1 MLGSMHRRCLQAM
14 AAAAFAV
21 ASWSTATAGELN
33 GIKMPDTATVGGQSL
48 VLNGMGLRKRAIFK
62 VYVAGLYV
70 GAKSHD
76 GAALLNAP
84 GPKRIAF
91 GLKRDVGADTFAK
104 ALNEGVVERS
114 TPEQLTALRERLAK
128 FEEIILSVK
137 EVKEDDTVLLDYV
150 PGTGTSIT
158 YNGKTIGQPIAGE
171 DFFRAV
177 LNIFIGPKPVQD
189 GLKDGLL
196 GAQ

>member
-1 MLGSMHRRCLQAM
+1 MLGSMHRRCLHVVAV
-14 AAAAFAV
+14 AAFAV

-33 GIKMPDTATVGGQSL
+33 GIKMPDTATVGGQAL

-76 GAALLNAP
+76 GAALLATS
-84 GPKRIAF
+84 GSKRIAF

-137 EVKEDDTVLLDYV
+137 EVKEDDSVLLDYV
-150 PGTGTSIT
+150 PGTGTTIT

-189 GLKDGLL
+189 GLKEGML

>member
-1 MLGSMHRRCLQAM
+1 MFRRGFHVV
-14 AAAAFAV
+14 AAAVFA
-21 ASWSTATAGELN
+21 AAGSTASAGELYD
-33 GIKMPDTATVGGQSL
+33 IKMPDTASVGGQTL

-70 GAKSHD
+70 GAKSND
-76 GAALLNAP
+76 GAALLAAP

-114 TPEQLTALRERLAK
+114 TPEQLTALRERLNK
-128 FEEIILSVK
+128 FEAIILTVK
-137 EVKEDDTVLLDYV
+137 EVKENDSVLLDYV
-150 PGTGTSIT
+150 PGTGTTIT
-158 YNGKTIGQPIAGE
+158 YNGKTVGQPIAGE

-177 LNIFIGPKPVQD
+177 LNIFIGSSPVQD
-189 GLKDGLL
+189 ALKEGML
-196 GAQ
+196 GTSK